1 MNFLKVILLMSIFTT
16 LFGCGQEKGG
26 SLKKITEIK
35 NQDPN
40 FADLS
45 LNIISKKREG
55 NYTSFIGKGLYKNKI
70 VGIEVLLIND
80 IEPGIVN
87 DQISQNGFNKH
98 GVIIKSIGEQ
108 SDEFLAALCELY
120 SMKVSKNFRKHNISA
135 TIFSLNSEKVNFNNS
150 TSYYKFKIFLNDE
163 SNEDDY
169 AELYINIDLKNQELE
184 IFEKDNEYRK
194 AIIKVFS
201 E

>member
-1 MNFLKVILLMSIFTT
+1 MSIFTT
-16 LFGCGQEKGG
+16 LFGYGQEKRG

-87 DQISQNGFNKH
+87 DQISQNGFNKL
-98 GVIIKSIGEQ
+98 GVIIPSNMKICGLNRFATEHVEEIE
-108 SDEFLAALCELY
+108 EF
-120 SMKVSKNFRKHNISA
+120 KNNE
-135 TIFSLNSEKVNFNNS
+135 EK
-150 TSYYKFKIFLNDE
+150 L
-163 SNEDDY
+163 
-169 AELYINIDLKNQELE
+169 LKL
-184 IFEKDNEYRK
+184 
-194 AIIKVFS
+194 
-201 E
+201 